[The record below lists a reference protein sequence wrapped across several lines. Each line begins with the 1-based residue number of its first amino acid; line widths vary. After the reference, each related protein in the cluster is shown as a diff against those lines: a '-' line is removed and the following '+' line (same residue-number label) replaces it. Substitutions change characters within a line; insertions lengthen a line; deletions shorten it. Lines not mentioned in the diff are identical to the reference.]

1 MNIAEQIRN
10 IRKAKNLSQQEV
22 AEKIGID
29 RAQYSRV
36 ETGKSEPTITS
47 LEKIAKALEVDIIDF
62 FKNANSYDIN
72 SYDGSLIEKVKL
84 IDGLNEEQKKSL
96 FTFIDT
102 AVSNKRLKDTLST
115 ALSASP

>member
-1 MNIAEQIRN
+1 MNVAEQIRN

-62 FKNANSYDIN
+62 FKSTNSYDVN
-72 SYDGSLIEKVKL
+72 SYDSSLIEKVKL
-84 IDGLNEEQKKSL
+84 IDGLNEEQKKSI
-96 FTFIDT
+96 FNIIDT
-102 AVSNKRLKDTLST
+102 AVANKRLKDTLSN
-115 ALSASP
+115 ALSASS